1 VLVNDA
7 HRAPRRCAVVQARE
21 DYVTVLG
28 RTTQVQGY
36 DEKSCL
42 LSPAEPLCRL
52 DRAGMYTT
60 RHKHSIARPHFND
73 ERKCE
78 YYGTLATESSEQ
90 LLGYWERQLGLR

>member
-1 VLVNDA
+1 MQTRD
-7 HRAPRRCAVVQARE
+7 

-28 RTTQVQGY
+28 RTTQVRDY

-42 LSPAEPLCRL
+42 LSAAEPPCRL
-52 DRAGMYTT
+52 EKDGMYTT

-73 ERKCE
+73 EKKCE
-78 YYGTLATESSEQ
+78 YYGTLAAESSEQ